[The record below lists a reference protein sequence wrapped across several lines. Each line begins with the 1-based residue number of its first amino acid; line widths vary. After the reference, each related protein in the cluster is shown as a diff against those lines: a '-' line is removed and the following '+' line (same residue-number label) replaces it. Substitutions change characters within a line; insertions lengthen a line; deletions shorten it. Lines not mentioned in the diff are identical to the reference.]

1 MFKIKTTEELEKMT
15 STELDQYKA
24 DLKAQEKADIL
35 AEVSKET
42 KEAIKEAQKTLET
55 FLADEIAKQLLDQT
69 SKGQA
74 GSSYEDQLKKA
85 LEDNHEKIKEI
96 AKNGNGLVEITL
108 KAVGD
113 ITTANGDK
121 YALHLAGTGTGTFS
135 KLD

>member
-69 SKGQA
+69 SKGQ
-74 GSSYEDQLKKA
+74 GKEEKDSVLKA
-85 LEDNHEKIKEI
+85 LKDNDEDIKSFLEKKT
-96 AKNGNGLVEITL
+96 GNLSIT
-108 KAVGD
+108 VVSQ
-113 ITTANGDK
+113 
-121 YALHLAGTGTGTFS
+121 GTS
-135 KLD
+135 V